1 MDDSRQLALVL
12 YDTLAPQGQS
22 VTQAPNALGFR
33 RSNAFVRIV
42 DLSLSGRRLVDVAYF
57 LVASDPAI
65 KSEYRVDFGLFKWL
79 LGTTSEN
86 RSHLK
91 KIIRESQRAAIELTG
106 PDVQEDSSIPW
117 GAVPLMGPAYIAG
130 GEFIFELPERLQK
143 AIKNPEATHFLSLK
157 YDFKSLYSKI
167 LYDRLQPYMEDGI
180 TPWFEVDAL
189 RVWLE
194 CDKKQTY
201 NLFKHFRNKVLE
213 VAVTEIS
220 DVTGLD
226 ISMLMQNVPG
236 SKKVGSV
243 RFKWKG
249 GQHSDEQK
257 TALVILRNTYETLRN
272 EFALNQ
278 SEFDEI
284 IKNRLTYTDER
295 IQQAIEYTRHQAS
308 AGKVRLRAGG
318 YFMKALREGY
328 LIGSLDQQISLQQAA
343 KTEFSA
349 MTEQIKVRREK
360 SAEKEFTAKQK
371 KESALGWEAYRAF
384 DPSIQERLVFEFCK
398 LPTSKL
404 IAKRIDVAIGDLP
417 NHLENEAVSIS
428 FGSFVAMQVHK
439 ASKAA
444 EGDASL
450 NLFGG
455 K

>member
-1 MDDSRQLALVL
+1 
-12 YDTLAPQGQS
+12 
-22 VTQAPNALGFR
+22 
-33 RSNAFVRIV
+33 
-42 DLSLSGRRLVDVAYF
+42 
-57 LVASDPAI
+57 
-65 KSEYRVDFGLFKWL
+65 
-79 LGTTSEN
+79 
-86 RSHLK
+86 
-91 KIIRESQRAAIELTG
+91 
-106 PDVQEDSSIPW
+106 
-117 GAVPLMGPAYIAG
+117 
-130 GEFIFELPERLQK
+130 
-143 AIKNPEATHFLSLK
+143 
-157 YDFKSLYSKI
+157 
-167 LYDRLQPYMEDGI
+167 MEDGI

-295 IQQAIEYTRHQAS
+295 IQQAIEYTRHQAT

-318 YFMKALREGY
+318 YFMTRSTDKPTTGREDRVLGDDRTDKGSPREKCREGIHCQTEEG
-328 LIGSLDQQISLQQAA
+328 IGTWLGSISSIRSIHPRETCFRVLQAA
-343 KTEFSA
+343 DLKTD
-349 MTEQIKVRREK
+349 R
-360 SAEKEFTAKQK
+360 
-371 KESALGWEAYRAF
+371 
-384 DPSIQERLVFEFCK
+384 
-398 LPTSKL
+398 
-404 IAKRIDVAIGDLP
+404 
-417 NHLENEAVSIS
+417 
-428 FGSFVAMQVHK
+428 K
-439 ASKAA
+439 AH
-444 EGDASL
+444 
-450 NLFGG
+450 
-455 K
+455 